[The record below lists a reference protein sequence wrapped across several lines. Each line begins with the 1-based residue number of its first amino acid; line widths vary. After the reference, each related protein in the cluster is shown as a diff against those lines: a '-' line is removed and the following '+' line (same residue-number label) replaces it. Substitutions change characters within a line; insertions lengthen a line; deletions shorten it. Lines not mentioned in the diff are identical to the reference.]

1 LDLAEGEVRRP
12 PTRRGLI
19 AGAAALV
26 AAGLAKLAGGERAEA
41 GHDNATS
48 ATAKNTFHLGQ
59 INTGGT
65 PAAGQQTNIFTQAW
79 LYGDTGDNITAFGV
93 NQVSTIQF
101 GVSAIVGHVS
111 SVQSD
116 TFGIIGRS
124 PNGIG
129 VSGESQGGTGV
140 RGTSTTGDG
149 VLGQIGSPGP
159 AVGIAAVK
167 GTSSQWTG
175 VIGLS
180 VTSSGVLGIT
190 VAPGPILP
198 RAGVVGSSTVAPGV
212 AGSST
217 SNVGVHGISTSN
229 VGVHGISTSN
239 VGILGEATAAS
250 NASPGVYGS
259 ATRGYGVF
267 GFSQNRNGVAGQSGG
282 GFAGCVGFA
291 GAPGGYGIYG
301 GTAVQGG
308 YAGGFAGPVL
318 VVGDFTVSGGAK
330 NAAVPHPD
338 GTHRL
343 LYCQES
349 PEPWF
354 EDFGDAKLVN
364 GRAQVKL
371 DPNFAAV
378 VHSDKYLIYLTPE
391 GDTKGLY
398 VSGKDPA
405 GFEVRETQG
414 GTGSLTF
421 NYRVVARRKDIPGPR
436 LEKVKLPE
444 LIKELKRPPEPPN
457 PAGHREVP

>member
-212 AGSST
+212 AGS
-217 SNVGVHGISTSN
+217 STSN